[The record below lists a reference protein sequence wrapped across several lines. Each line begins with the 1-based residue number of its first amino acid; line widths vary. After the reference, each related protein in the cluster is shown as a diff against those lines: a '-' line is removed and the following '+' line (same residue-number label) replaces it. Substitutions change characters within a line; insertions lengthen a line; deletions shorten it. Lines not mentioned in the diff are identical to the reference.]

1 VGLSDLSRCHKS
13 EEFLFPLLHWAL
25 LLFLFNWLG
34 KEVGSSDVN
43 KENESLP
50 KVKPA
55 MRHPD
60 VLIK

>member
-1 VGLSDLSRCHKS
+1 MGLGDLLCATSQNS
-13 EEFLFPLLHWAL
+13 FLFSLLHWAL
-25 LLFLFNWLG
+25 LFFIFNWLG
-34 KEVGSSDVN
+34 KEIGSCDVN

-55 MRHPD
+55 VRQSD